1 MTEIML
7 ASIAVSLGLYV
18 VCLFV
23 YSAVLGIEDLLSDS
37 YRFYD
42 VAGALCGH
50 FGIPEEHYGLICAPH
65 TTPIQKP
72 LPARRGCGDGVC
84 SKVRHRLRTCA
95 PAQLCRIVSC
105 KLIWP
110 FKGSYIFYT
119 LGVVDAP
126 SIFIAL
132 TDQTDRTFVEAF
144 AKGGYTGVC
153 VCAEI
158 VLLGTGSKI
167 DRTLRNL

>member
-72 LPARRGCGDGVC
+72 LPARMGCGDGVC

-110 FKGSYIFYT
+110 FKGSYNFYT
-119 LGVVDAP
+119 LGD
-126 SIFIAL
+126 
-132 TDQTDRTFVEAF
+132 
-144 AKGGYTGVC
+144 G
-153 VCAEI
+153 
-158 VLLGTGSKI
+158 
-167 DRTLRNL
+167 